1 VMSFKEK
8 NSGEGSFCMAFQRP
22 IDAIQW
28 SMAAQKELLEADW
41 PQALLEHLDA
51 AEEWGNDDQV
61 IFRGLRVR
69 MGIHYGSPRM
79 MQDALTRKVEFFGP
93 VVNAA
98 ARITSVAYGGQ
109 ILLSQAIYDKVKDKE
124 LAKEKNRLRCLGLF
138 DMPDSLTNRQSKLW
152 ELRTPGLE
160 GRFFGGLFN
169 ANREKVRS
177 SSSSGGDGDDDDDQ
191 DVPTELVAFTH
202 NEDMFLTSA
211 NLCRWVI
218 DFNEIQLGN
227 QLGMGSYGVV
237 YKGRWKGVDVAV
249 KKFVKQKLDESHMLE
264 FRAEMAFLSE
274 CHHPNIILF
283 IGACM
288 KRPNLCLVT
297 EFVKQGSLADLLLNT
312 SVRMPWLM
320 RMRMLRSAALGI
332 YYLHSLSPCILHRDL
347 KPSNLLVDEN
357 WNVKVADFGFA
368 RIKEENAT
376 MTRCGTPSWT
386 APEVIRGEKYSEKA
400 DIYSFGMI
408 MWQTAARKQPFAGR
422 NFMGVSLDVLEGKR
436 PQLPVECPEAFAK
449 LVKKCWHAKQE
460 KRPTMEEVLVAI
472 NQLVG
477 DQGIDVSSSSSLIL
491 VTALLAVRLTA

>member
-1 VMSFKEK
+1 
-8 NSGEGSFCMAFQRP
+8 
-22 IDAIQW
+22 
-28 SMAAQKELLEADW
+28 
-41 PQALLEHLDA
+41 
-51 AEEWGNDDQV
+51 
-61 IFRGLRVR
+61 
-69 MGIHYGSPRM
+69 
-79 MQDALTRKVEFFGP
+79 
-93 VVNAA
+93 
-98 ARITSVAYGGQ
+98 
-109 ILLSQAIYDKVKDKE
+109 
-124 LAKEKNRLRCLGLF
+124 
-138 DMPDSLTNRQSKLW
+138 
-152 ELRTPGLE
+152 
-160 GRFFGGLFN
+160 
-169 ANREKVRS
+169 
-177 SSSSGGDGDDDDDQ
+177 
-191 DVPTELVAFTH
+191 VPTELVAFTH

-477 DQGIDVSSSSSLIL
+477 DQGIDVSSSSSLIF
-491 VTALLAVRLTA
+491 